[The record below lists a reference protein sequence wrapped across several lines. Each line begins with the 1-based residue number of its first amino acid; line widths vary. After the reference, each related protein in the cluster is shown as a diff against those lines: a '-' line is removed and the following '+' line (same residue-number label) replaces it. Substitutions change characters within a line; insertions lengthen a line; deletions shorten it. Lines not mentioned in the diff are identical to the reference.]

1 MKNYLFLI
9 GSLLATSAIAQV
21 LPQPAIPAQL
31 AAQNLL
37 TDITRTSE
45 ATLAVGKWGNIVFSN
60 DSNTWQQANS
70 PVQSLLTAVH
80 FVDSQHGWAVGHDAT
95 ILYTQDGGQNWQ
107 IQQYLPELDKP
118 LLDIIF
124 FDKNHGLAIGA
135 YGLSY
140 RTLDGGI
147 SWTREFYDSLLFED
161 DRNYLNELKESD
173 PESYQIETQS
183 ILPHFNSIFVDGDTL
198 WLVGELGL
206 MATSTDLGKTW
217 ERRDEIYAGSF
228 FAFNKLNDQYLV
240 AGLRGTAFVSDD
252 GEQWTQLDTDTT
264 ASINDIEIVGN
275 KAVLLANGGVWLTY
289 SNNQIKK
296 SVTKDGK
303 SLLAGATEQNEL
315 IIASEAG
322 IHKISVQ

>member
-1 MKNYLFLI
+1 M
-9 GSLLATSAIAQV
+9 ATSAIAQV

-45 ATLAVGKWGNIVFSN
+45 TALAVGKWGNIVFSN

-80 FVDSQHGWAVGHDAT
+80 FVDAQNGWAVGHDAT

-140 RTLDGGI
+140 RTLDGGK

-228 FAFNKLNDQYLV
+228 FAFNKLNNQYLV

-303 SLLAGATEQNEL
+303 SLLAGASEQNEL